1 MAVPQSLSDISGKL
15 ANLREFLPEDGVER
29 VAAFRAD
36 KWLRFAE
43 RLERKCPE
51 SKFIDEYRECAANW
65 AKVAQS

>member
-1 MAVPQSLSDISGKL
+1 MRSPADITSQL
-15 ANLREFLPEDGVER
+15 VNLRENLPEDRVR
-29 VAAFRAD
+29 HVAAFRAD

-51 SKFIDEYRECAANW
+51 SKFIDEYRERAANW